1 MQRQECCNIIGWSVG
16 HNQPFVC
23 RGCPYCPHNGII
35 FSFPKLWRKSTTG
48 YFSCQSWPCMIALF
62 FCFFFHVL
70 YNLIETLRKYLQ
82 TFFYF
87 RINYNSNSNLH
98 YVYPPVN
105 SAILTNIAHTLACV
119 PRFYVQVWCW
129 YQNFAHLVC
138 ITDNILN
145 KRELVTEAVWFSDSG
160 YLKANYRVLKK
171 TWIQPWLLPL

>member
-48 YFSCQSWPCMIALF
+48 YFSCQSWPCMTALF
-62 FCFFFHVL
+62 FFFHVL

-119 PRFYVQVWCW
+119 PRFYVQVCCW
-129 YQNFAHLVC
+129 DQNFALLVC
-138 ITDNILN
+138 ITDNILD
-145 KRELVTEAVWFSDSG
+145 KRELVTEAVWFCGSH
-160 YLKANYRVLKK
+160 YFKANYRV
-171 TWIQPWLLPL
+171 